1 MELFL
6 GQTGKD
12 TYYICGKKSGRRCF
26 EASVTLGERE
36 KEES

>member
-12 TYYICGKKSGRRCF
+12 TYYICGKKRGRRCF